1 MNDKNRV
8 DVDPLCCCEYFDR
21 NNERNHILACCCNC
35 VDFDQ
40 AADRLFRCKSVSA
53 GQRTNMLITLQD
65 RIRAPWFGGAK
76 KVATIDVIPII
87 VLPAMLYSAAI
98 SLHFSIAIFLIM
110 LVFLTYMYFYLR
122 RTSPR
127 SKFFFLWAIW
137 SVLFLW
143 ILFESTVPML
153 ELLPEENVAFLLLL
167 SISIFFLYKTK
178 QFSQTCQ
185 APANFTPTEVTE
197 DDSANLL
204 VQDDA
209 EDVEGGADVCQF
221 CRKRIPQR
229 TFHCSACQMCVVKQD
244 HHNVWLDCCIG
255 ASNHRYYLLGCI
267 FGLIT
272 LLFGSNLSLTSIC
285 HPFLIAN
292 VFGVHVLMPDDCSDV
307 YDQYDIAVCFVG
319 SIYALAMATCI
330 SLVLLQQFFFIS
342 RGVTGTEWR
351 RGEHVP
357 QRRHCWTN
365 WRNFICGTHLK

>member
-1 MNDKNRV
+1 MNEKES
-8 DVDPLCCCEYFDR
+8 LCCCEYIDR
-21 NNERNHILACCCNC
+21 DNERNHILGCCCNC

-40 AADRLFRCKSVSA
+40 AADSLFRCQSVS
-53 GQRTNMLITLQD
+53 QVQKSNMLLTLQD

-76 KVATIDVIPII
+76 KVATVDVIPIV
-87 VLPAMLYSAAI
+87 VLPAMLYTAAI
-98 SLHFSIAIFLIM
+98 SPYCSVAIFITM
-110 LVFLTYMYFYLR
+110 LAFLTYMYFYLR

-137 SVLFLW
+137 SILFLW

-167 SISIFFLYKTK
+167 SVSLFFLYKTK

-185 APANFTPTEVTE
+185 ATAYHEQSDE
-197 DDSANLL
+197 DSTVLL
-204 VQDDA
+204 IHDEP
-209 EDVEGGADVCQF
+209 EDPEMGGNSCQM
-221 CRKRIPQR
+221 CRKRIPPR
-229 TFHCSACQMCVVKQD
+229 TFHCIPCQTCVFRQD

-255 ASNHRYYLLGCI
+255 ASNHRYYLLGCL

-292 VFGVHVLMPDDCSDV
+292 VLGVHVLMPDDCSDV

-319 SIYALAMATCI
+319 SIYALSMAICI
-330 SLVLLQQFFFIS
+330 VLVLLQQTFFIS

-351 RGEHVP
+351 RGEFTG
-357 QRRHCWTN
+357 QRRHCWNN
-365 WRNFICGTHLK
+365 WKNFLCGTQHK